1 MLEGECWTYC
11 RPFERK
17 HDGRGAYLA
26 VQMQCE
32 GTAAKTARKNKAYA
46 SIASAVFRGT
56 RRNFSFQDYI
66 NLHARAH
73 EEIRQ
78 CNEDEE
84 VAESKKV
91 TDFLVGIQDPTME
104 SAINVV
110 YGDEDKLN
118 NFEACQHFLNTTKV
132 NAENLNRAKGG
143 HRNIAM
149 MDTKGG
155 KGGKSKRKGKKLEKL
170 PDGFK
175 LEDKR
180 NPYEIYRLLSNEQ
193 KNLLKTWAEKSKE
206 RRMIRMIKQ
215 EMKRPADESDDAES
229 GSGEEPEEEQAG
241 KQFGR
246 RAHKKAKKSK
256 R

>member
-1 MLEGECWTYC
+1 MGIVNHEIVNA
-11 RPFERK
+11 P
-17 HDGRGAYLA
+17 
-26 VQMQCE
+26 
-32 GTAAKTARKNKAYA
+32 
-46 SIASAVFRGT
+46 
-56 RRNFSFQDYI
+56 YI